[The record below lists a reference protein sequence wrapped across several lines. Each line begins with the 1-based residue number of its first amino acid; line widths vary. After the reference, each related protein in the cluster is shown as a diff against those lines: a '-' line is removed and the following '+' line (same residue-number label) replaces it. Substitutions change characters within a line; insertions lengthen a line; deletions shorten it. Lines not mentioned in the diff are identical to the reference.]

1 MNHRMDRNSKEINLA
16 KFNSIIIIRK
26 HVSCN
31 MLFERPFLTKANTL
45 CFWKKV
51 QQRNI
56 TVREIILKHLD

>member
-1 MNHRMDRNSKEINLA
+1 MDRNSIEINLA

-45 CFWKKV
+45 CFWKKSTTKKYYSE
-51 QQRNI
+51 RDY
-56 TVREIILKHLD
+56 LKHLD